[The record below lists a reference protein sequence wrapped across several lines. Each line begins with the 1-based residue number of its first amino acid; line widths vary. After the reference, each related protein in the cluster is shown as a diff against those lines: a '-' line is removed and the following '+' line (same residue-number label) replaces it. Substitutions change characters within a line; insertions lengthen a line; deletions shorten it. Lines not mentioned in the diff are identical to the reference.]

1 MTTKH
6 DWSFIDS
13 GSKTR
18 EEHINVLKK
27 YGIASLIHSRC
38 KKIQERSCSNCKKT
52 VCVSQLDE
60 NDKTI
65 IGTMVVRNIDFKNCI
80 AD

>member
-1 MTTKH
+1 MSNAH
-6 DWSFIDS
+6 VWNVIDS
-13 GSKTR
+13 GSKTK
-18 EEHINVLKK
+18 EQHINVLKK